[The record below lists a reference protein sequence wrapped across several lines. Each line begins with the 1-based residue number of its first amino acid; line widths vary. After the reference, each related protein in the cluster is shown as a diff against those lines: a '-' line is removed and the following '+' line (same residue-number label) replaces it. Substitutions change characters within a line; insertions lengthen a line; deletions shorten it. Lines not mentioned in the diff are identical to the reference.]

1 MKLIS
6 ITPLTTEK
14 AYGTM
19 LKNTYAFKVPMDA
32 SKQLIAE
39 NVASQFG
46 VTVVSVTTLVQKGKS
61 IRFSRGRKAR
71 PGETTRTDFKKAY
84 VVLKPGDKIKV
95 FDEEQLD
102 AAQPEATATK
112 ESAKPE
118 VAAGDVKAETKKA
131 GLLTRRRTG
140 NRGDK

>member
-6 ITPLTTEK
+6 IIPLTTEK

-19 LKNTYAFKVPMDA
+19 LKNTYAFKVPTSA

-39 NVASQFG
+39 NVEKQFG
-46 VTVVSVTTLVQKGKS
+46 VTVLSVTTLVQKGKA
-61 IRFSRGRKAR
+61 IRFSRGRRSR
-71 PGETTRTDFKKAY
+71 PGETTRRDFKKAY
-84 VVLKPGDKIKV
+84 VVVKDGDKIKI
-95 FDEEQLD
+95 FDEEQID
-102 AAQPEATATK
+102 AAAAPDTPAEKEAVQTDNITK
-112 ESAKPE
+112 
-118 VAAGDVKAETKKA
+118 VKAETKKA